1 MSQKEEVLDDS
12 DLEDELLV
20 MELTQQ
26 ITETA
31 SPSSSEPMTVTQ
43 QRLQLN
49 VILYTTEGIMTL

>member
-1 MSQKEEVLDDS
+1 MSQKEDVLDDS
-12 DLEDELLV
+12 DLEDELLI

-31 SPSSSEPMTVTQ
+31 SLNSSETTTVTQ

-49 VILYTTEGIMTL
+49 VIL

>member
-1 MSQKEEVLDDS
+1 MSQKEDVLDDS
-12 DLEDELLV
+12 DLEDELLI

-31 SPSSSEPMTVTQ
+31 SPNSSEATTVTQ

-49 VILYTTEGIMTL
+49 VIL